1 MKTITEPSAVDILRN
16 YNNPNS
22 PDFGDAQQIYA
33 DLCDHFEG
41 GAIGQVTIT
50 ELETQLTTLR
60 LNKSWTKSVSHFVHF
75 VAGKIKDH
83 KDLTNSNHDDHYY
96 VEKLNATFEEHK
108 DMSALIQTLKS
119 QRSMLERNGITLQ
132 PISYES

>member
-1 MKTITEPSAVDILRN
+1 MITEPSTVDILRN
-16 YNNPNS
+16 HSNPNS
-22 PDFGDAQQIYA
+22 PFFGDAQQIYA

-96 VEKLNATFEEHK
+96 VEKLNATFEEH
-108 DMSALIQTLKS
+108 
-119 QRSMLERNGITLQ
+119 
-132 PISYES
+132 

>member
-1 MKTITEPSAVDILRN
+1 MITEPSAVDILRN
-16 YNNPNS
+16 YSNPNS

-60 LNKSWTKSVSHFVHF
+60 LNKSWTKSVSHFVPLSQ
-75 VAGKIKDH
+75 GKSRTTRI
-83 KDLTNSNHDDHYY
+83 LRTQTTTITTTSRNSTRH
-96 VEKLNATFEEHK
+96 
-108 DMSALIQTLKS
+108 LKS
-119 QRSMLERNGITLQ
+119 TRI
-132 PISYES
+132 

>member
-1 MKTITEPSAVDILRN
+1 MYSVFTKTITEPSAVDILRN
-16 YNNPNS
+16 YSNPNS

-60 LNKSWTKSVSHFVHF
+60 LNKSWTKS
-75 VAGKIKDH
+75 
-83 KDLTNSNHDDHYY
+83 
-96 VEKLNATFEEHK
+96 
-108 DMSALIQTLKS
+108 
-119 QRSMLERNGITLQ
+119 
-132 PISYES
+132 